1 MVGKGLSYHP
11 EIQSQIS
18 KTILFFIG
26 IKCCCILYH
35 LYKKLDIIPLGE
47 AKLTGKN
54 VGSYGPAENKLYS
67 VPFVSTFQVGTL
79 II

>member
-1 MVGKGLSYHP
+1 M
-11 EIQSQIS
+11 
-18 KTILFFIG
+18 
-26 IKCCCILYH
+26 YH

-54 VGSYGPAENKLYS
+54 VGSYRPAENKLYS
-67 VPFVSTFQVGTL
+67 VPFGSTFQVGTL